1 MLSEALL
8 TLLLT
13 TGATTATSAPAQVEI
28 AEGKENGQVE
38 LTVQSGARA
47 NVLRLQSEV
56 AVPQTE
62 IRVEMTADHENRRE
76 LDLAAGRRARRR
88 SGVEC
93 WSCLV
98 NRALHKC
105 VSHPVSRGTSEEA
118 GSESAS
124 LFRTLTI
131 PSRLSN

>member
-28 AEGKENGQVE
+28 NDGKEDGQIE
-38 LTVQSGARA
+38 LLTVQSGVRA

-56 AVPQTE
+56 AVAQTE

-93 WSCLV
+93 WSRVV

-105 VSHPVSRGTSEEA
+105 V
-118 GSESAS
+118 
-124 LFRTLTI
+124 
-131 PSRLSN
+131 